1 MRDRLAILLL
11 EDALAEA
18 NVLKHSLL
26 SVSSPTVDVTH
37 VRDAGAAVGALER
50 DGIDAALVALA
61 PPAADGLADVMTLAE
76 HAPNIPVVAL
86 AACDDREV
94 EAAAIKAGAQVVI
107 PKGALEARTLA
118 RLLAQLVDRRE
129 LDAANQTYVRELAA
143 MHAQYRR
150 MIADSADA
158 MLVIDKSG
166 AARFI
171 NPAGEA
177 LFARPAREL
186 LDNPVD
192 LPLDTGK
199 TAEVNI
205 ARPGGL
211 DVVAD
216 LRVTPTL
223 WEGEHMLLAMLRD
236 VTQRKALELS
246 LQEDAR
252 NANAAAE
259 AKAAFLANMSH
270 ELRTPLNCI
279 LGYVDLIRS
288 ELYGPLS
295 NEKYREYLEIAGNAG
310 EELLEMIGNVLE
322 LAQADADKVSLRET
336 EFRFDVAVR
345 ECLATASPLLR
356 KAALNVETD
365 LTEATVFGDEKRYK
379 QVLMNL
385 ISNAAK
391 FTEPGGKVAISAEAL
406 DQGGLAVNVRDTGVG
421 IDRADLPKLFAKF
434 ERAADKPY
442 DPRAGAGLGLS
453 ICKQFTELHGGY
465 IRVKS
470 VKGVGS
476 IFTFTVPSE
485 RVLSAE
491 PLERPAMEDMR
502 LRQMR
507 G

>member
-1 MRDRLAILLL
+1 MRDRLAILLF

-18 NVLKHSLL
+18 NVLKHGLL
-26 SVSSPTVDVTH
+26 SVSSPNADVTH
-37 VRDAGAAVGALER
+37 ARDVREAMSMLDSDRV
-50 DGIDAALVALA
+50 DAALLALA
-61 PPAADGLADVMTLAE
+61 SPAAEGLANVRALSD
-76 HAPNIPVVAL
+76 HAPDVPIIAL
-86 AACDDREV
+86 SADDDREV
-94 EAAAIKAGAQVVI
+94 EAAAIQAGAQVVI

-118 RLLAQLVDRRE
+118 RLLEQIVDRRE

-143 MHAQYRR
+143 MHAQFRR

-158 MLVIDKSG
+158 MLVLDNAG
-166 AARFI
+166 MARFI

-177 LFARPAREL
+177 LFGRPARDL
-186 LDNPVD
+186 LNSSVD
-192 LPLDTGK
+192 LPLDTGR

-205 ARPGGL
+205 VRPGGL

-216 LRVTPTL
+216 LCVTPTL
-223 WEGEHMLLAMLRD
+223 WEGERMLLATLRD
-236 VTQRKALELS
+236 VTQRKALELD
-246 LQEDAR
+246 LQEEAR

-279 LGYVDLIRS
+279 LGYIDLIRS

-295 NEKYREYLEIAGNAG
+295 NEKYHEYLDIAGNAG

-322 LAQADADKVSLRET
+322 LAQADADSISLHET
-336 EFRFDVAVR
+336 EFRFDVAAR

-365 LTEATVFGDEKRYK
+365 LSEATVLGDEKRYK

-391 FTEPGGKVAISAEAL
+391 FTEPGGKVAISTEAMEC
-406 DQGGLAVNVRDTGVG
+406 GGLAVNVRDTGVG
-421 IDRADLPKLFAKF
+421 IDREDLPRLFAKF
-434 ERAADKPY
+434 ERTADKPY
-442 DPRAGAGLGLS
+442 DPKVGAGLGLS
-453 ICKQFTELHGGY
+453 LCKQFTELHGGQ

-476 IFTFTVPSE
+476 IFTFTIPTE

-491 PLERPAMEDMR
+491 R
-502 LRQMR
+502 LTQPVPEELGLRRMS